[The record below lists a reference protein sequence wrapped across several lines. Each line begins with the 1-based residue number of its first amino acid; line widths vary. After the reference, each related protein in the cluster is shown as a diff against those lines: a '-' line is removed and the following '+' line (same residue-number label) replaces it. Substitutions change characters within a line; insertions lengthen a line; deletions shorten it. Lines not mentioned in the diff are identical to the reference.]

1 MDVMTIFA
9 IQFLMSLVVWGS
21 LAYWLLTPWLEKKSL
36 NEALF
41 FLTVPHAFRHIGMV
55 FLVPG
60 VVAGPLPET
69 FAAPAALGDLLTGVL
84 AFLALIA
91 LRNNWSVA
99 RAAVW
104 LFSIVGTIDL
114 INALRQGDAWMTNF
128 GATWYIPTML
138 VPLLLVTQIMIF
150 FRLFRGGQVQHSRL
164 TDKRITKALS
174 RRREDSG
181 FTLMLHKFG
190 NCLGRYSPAD
200 VGQISRASL

>member
-21 LAYWLLTPWLEKKSL
+21 LAYWLLAPWLEEKSL

-91 LRNNWSVA
+91 LRYDWSVA
-99 RAAVW
+99 RSIVW
-104 LFSIVGTIDL
+104 LFSVVGTIDL
-114 INALRQGDAWMTNF
+114 VNALRQGDAWMTNF

-150 FRLFRGGQVQHSRL
+150 FRLLRKTAKPS
-164 TDKRITKALS
+164 TIT
-174 RRREDSG
+174 
-181 FTLMLHKFG
+181 
-190 NCLGRYSPAD
+190 
-200 VGQISRASL
+200 

>member
-9 IQFLMSLVVWGS
+9 IQFIMSLLVWGL

-60 VVAGPLPET
+60 IVAGPLPET

-84 AFLALIA
+84 ALLALIA

-99 RAAVW
+99 RVSVW
-104 LFSIVGTIDL
+104 LFSIVGTIAAA
-114 INALRQGDAWMTNF
+114 IFRQEHA
-128 GATWYIPTML
+128 
-138 VPLLLVTQIMIF
+138 
-150 FRLFRGGQVQHSRL
+150 H
-164 TDKRITKALS
+164 
-174 RRREDSG
+174 
-181 FTLMLHKFG
+181 
-190 NCLGRYSPAD
+190 
-200 VGQISRASL
+200 

>member
-1 MDVMTIFA
+1 MDVMSIFA
-9 IQFLMSLVVWGS
+9 IQFFMSLVVWSS
-21 LAYWLLTPWLEKKSL
+21 LAYCLLAPWLQKKSL

-69 FAAPAALGDLLTGVL
+69 FAAPAAFGDLLTGVL
-84 AFLALIA
+84 ALLALIA
-91 LRNNWSVA
+91 LRNSWSVA

-114 INALRQGDAWMTNF
+114 VNALRQGDAWMINF

-138 VPLLLVTQIMIF
+138 VPLLLVTQTMIF
-150 FRLFRGGQVQHSRL
+150 FRLL
-164 TDKRITKALS
+164 
-174 RRREDSG
+174 RRVA
-181 FTLMLHKFG
+181 KF
-190 NCLGRYSPAD
+190 D
-200 VGQISRASL
+200 T

>member
-1 MDVMTIFA
+1 MNVMTIFA

-69 FAAPAALGDLLTGVL
+69 FAAPAAFGDLLTGVL
-84 AFLALIA
+84 AFLTLIA

-99 RAAVW
+99 RAVVW

-114 INALRQGDAWMTNF
+114 LNALRQGDAWVADF
-128 GATWYIPTML
+128 GAAWYIPTML
-138 VPLLLVTQIMIF
+138 VPVLLVTQLMIF
-150 FRLFRGGQVQHSRL
+150 FRLFNRA
-164 TDKRITKALS
+164 DKRA
-174 RRREDSG
+174 
-181 FTLMLHKFG
+181 M
-190 NCLGRYSPAD
+190 
-200 VGQISRASL
+200 

>member
-114 INALRQGDAWMTNF
+114 VNALRQGDAWMTNF

-138 VPLLLVTQIMIF
+138 VPLLLVTQTMIF
-150 FRLFRGGQVQHSRL
+150 FRLFRR
-164 TDKRITKALS
+164 TAKPNTI
-174 RRREDSG
+174 E
-181 FTLMLHKFG
+181 
-190 NCLGRYSPAD
+190 
-200 VGQISRASL
+200 